1 MAEYLKFAKKW
12 IANRYTTTRKHAQDL
27 WESLCNQFE
36 VGGDS
41 ASLILEFNEITKQLW
56 PKYLQVA
63 LNEMSQE
70 LKQKPQKLEASNFD
84 ELPDS
89 SILNLNDTKLF
100 KDFLMSD
107 FHIETCR
114 AFKMFAVASLAKT
127 EEEMLFMENLCKVN
141 HLEPDEND
149 IYNGIL

>member
-1 MAEYLKFAKKW
+1 MA
-12 IANRYTTTRKHAQDL
+12 
-27 WESLCNQFE
+27 
-36 VGGDS
+36 
-41 ASLILEFNEITKQLW
+41 
-56 PKYLQVA
+56 
-63 LNEMSQE
+63 QE

-114 AFKMFAVASLAKT
+114 AFKMFAVANLAKT
-127 EEEMLFMENLCKVN
+127 EEETLFMENLCKVK